1 MTNFVGSWKMD
12 HTHNFDAVLHKLG
25 INVIKRKLIESTK
38 PVITFKLD
46 GNKMTMRTV
55 SALKTTTISFT
66 FDEEFD
72 EETAD
77 GRKVK
82 TKFTKESDSR
92 ITQVQTDSDN
102 VTHTVREINGDIM
115 TTTATVGD
123 VTAVNTYHK
132 VDH

>member
-12 HTHNFDAVLHKLG
+12 HTHNFDAVLHKLGKELQMIILTKLLLETG

-82 TKFTKESDSR
+82 ASLISCCLKYSLLKSN
-92 ITQVQTDSDN
+92 I
-102 VTHTVREINGDIM
+102 
-115 TTTATVGD
+115 
-123 VTAVNTYHK
+123 
-132 VDH
+132 